1 MVTYSENVSELL
13 PFQGKCPVFLS
24 LIGKTNAIL
33 HCFPYRNVL
42 GNKGRKLE
50 FHVLVSPLEVPEETF
65 LCSGGGRAL
74 VIDGDRKT
82 DLDLRK

>member
-1 MVTYSENVSELL
+1 MSELL

-24 LIGKTNAIL
+24 LTGKTNSIL
-33 HCFPYRNVL
+33 QCFPYRDVL

-50 FHVLVSPLEVPEETF
+50 FHVLVSPLEVPEEML
-65 LCSGGGRAL
+65 LCSGGRRAL